1 MKLNLSSES
10 GGARVAGSVLR
21 VEDRVRELAQ
31 TQPDQ
36 QAVIMGGR
44 HCTYRELDEAA
55 DRAATA
61 LALRGVGPGARV
73 AWLGRNDIAYVVT
86 MLAARRRG
94 ACLVSLNWRDQHD
107 GLRAACELVAP
118 TVLIADAASAEP
130 VDRLGGSVSQVV
142 ILDPGELPWQ
152 QTAADPR
159 DVVRGTDADDCI
171 LYFTSGAT
179 GRPKVALH
187 SYGAVNQALD
197 RTNLLGFGPGT
208 RSLIIPPVFHVA
220 GAVWVAQS
228 LLAGSTIVFDSG
240 QTTILELIAGTRVTH
255 ALMVP
260 TLIQMVLREQERTGR
275 ATPSL
280 ELVAYG
286 TSPITSSLLSAAMTR
301 LGCSFTQMYGTTEAG
316 GVVTSLTPEDHVVY
330 GAGSARLRS
339 AGRPLPEVE
348 VKVTDPVSGAELRV
362 GQIGEL
368 AIRTPWG
375 MRGYWHDPAATAAVL
390 DRDGWLHTHDAAHLD
405 EDGYVYISGRL
416 DDVIITGG
424 ENVHPGE
431 VEEVLAA
438 LPGVVAAALVGI
450 PDPHWG
456 ELVAAAVVRGA
467 DDGLTER
474 DVIDFCRNRLAGYK
488 CPRRV
493 IFVEELPRN
502 ATGKVVR
509 RGVRELVLSATA
521 G

>member
-1 MKLNLSSES
+1 
-10 GGARVAGSVLR
+10 
-21 VEDRVRELAQ
+21 VEDRVREFAH

-44 HCTYRELDEAA
+44 RCTYRELDEAA
-55 DRAATA
+55 DRAVTA
-61 LALRGVGPGARV
+61 LALRGVGPGTRV

-107 GLRAACELVAP
+107 GLRAAFELVAP
-118 TVLIADAASAEP
+118 TLLIADAASAEP
-130 VDRLGGSVSQVV
+130 VDRLGRSVSQVV
-142 ILDPGELPWQ
+142 IVDPGELPWQ
-152 QTAADPR
+152 QTAADPH
-159 DVVRGTDADDCI
+159 DVVSGADTDDCM
-171 LYFTSGAT
+171 LYFTSGST

-187 SYGAVNQALD
+187 SYGAVNRALD
-197 RTNLLGFGPGT
+197 RTNVLGFGPGT

-220 GAVWVAQS
+220 GAVWVGQS

-240 QTTILELIAGTRVTH
+240 ETTILELIAGTRVTH

-280 ELVAYG
+280 QLVAYG

-348 VKVTDPVSGAELRV
+348 VKVTDPVSGAEVRV
-362 GQIGEL
+362 GQIGRASCRE
-368 AIRTPWG
+368 R
-375 MRGYWHDPAATAAVL
+375 V
-390 DRDGWLHTHDAAHLD
+390 
-405 EDGYVYISGRL
+405 S
-416 DDVIITGG
+416 
-424 ENVHPGE
+424 
-431 VEEVLAA
+431 
-438 LPGVVAAALVGI
+438 
-450 PDPHWG
+450 
-456 ELVAAAVVRGA
+456 
-467 DDGLTER
+467 LT
-474 DVIDFCRNRLAGYK
+474 V
-488 CPRRV
+488 
-493 IFVEELPRN
+493 
-502 ATGKVVR
+502 
-509 RGVRELVLSATA
+509 
-521 G
+521 